1 MKIIKFVPLFSPFLL
16 IACGKSDNSKEN
28 SNDYIVQKNYEV
40 VNFPS
45 RAQNERISS
54 LIFHY
59 TALNFENSLAQ
70 LTKNPDGV
78 SAHWLI
84 PDTGKKIYKLVD
96 EKKRPYHAG
105 VSYWKRRADLNDT
118 SVGVEI
124 VNLGFRC
131 INNQNS
137 DQCPIYERDW
147 KPYTSSQIKL
157 IIQLAK
163 GIQSRYKIDPLC
175 VVGHSDI
182 AIGRKSDPGPLFPWE
197 QLAKQGVG
205 AWVSPEEIS
214 LQMSQLESVLNEDLQ
229 DLTLQMRLFEF
240 GYDIKN
246 PMYSDFYIYK
256 SINTLLAS
264 YLSEL
269 SQKDP
274 KLKEW
279 KSIPFGNVS
288 ALNELNKKAKNFS
301 ESIFIN
307 SVYENGLYAFLMHYL
322 PNDYFKVIE
331 KRNIDSQDKKKILAT
346 IQALLIKYPARAKS
360 NCGY

>member
-1 MKIIKFVPLFSPFLL
+1 MKIIKFVPLFSPLLL
-16 IACGKSDNSKEN
+16 IACGKSQQASE
-28 SNDYIVQKNYEV
+28 SSPGYLVQKNYEV
-40 VNFPS
+40 INLPS
-45 RAQNERISS
+45 RAQNERTNS
-54 LIFHY
+54 LVFHY
-59 TALNFENSLAQ
+59 TAMNFENSLDQ
-70 LTKNPDGV
+70 LTKNPNGV
-78 SAHWLI
+78 SAHWLV

-105 VSYWKRRADLNDT
+105 ISYWKRRADLNDT

-182 AIGRKSDPGPLFPWE
+182 ALGRKSDPGPLFPWE

-214 LQMSQLESVLNEDLQ
+214 TQLTQLESTLSDDLQ

-240 GYDIKN
+240 GYDLKN

-256 SINTLLAS
+256 SINTLLAG

-269 SQKDP
+269 SQTDA

-279 KSIPFGNVS
+279 KSIPFNNVI
-288 ALNELNKKAKNFS
+288 ALNELNKKAKEFTEIIFS
-301 ESIFIN
+301 HSL
-307 SVYENGLYAFLMHYL
+307 YENALYAFLMHYL
-322 PNDYFKVIE
+322 PNDYFKIIE
-331 KRNIDSQDKKKILAT
+331 KRKIDVQDKKRILAT
-346 IQALLIKYPARAKS
+346 LQALLIKYPTRTKS